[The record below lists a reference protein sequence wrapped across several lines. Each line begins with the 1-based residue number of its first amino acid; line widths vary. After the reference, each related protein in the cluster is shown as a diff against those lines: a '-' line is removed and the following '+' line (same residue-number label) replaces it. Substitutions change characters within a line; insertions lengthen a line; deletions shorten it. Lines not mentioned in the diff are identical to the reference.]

1 MKKIKLLSFV
11 FLTALLISCSSDSSG
26 ESSVSSA
33 LTVNGNNVTL
43 GAVVAQK
50 SEESLLIYST
60 ASDGSSIQIGFNK
73 YGNLESVIYDDQNF
87 NSFYNYQYF
96 KSNYF
101 DFDLISLNES
111 NNSVKISYSGTLYS
125 NENDLESDSISIS
138 GSFNV
143 NYINQTPLIEGLGL
157 SCKISGQNWY
167 ETDFWD
173 NGFSN
178 VDRKFINDDDKM
190 IVMNFEDESI
200 EPGTYTFNGSNANKI
215 SLAKFNTTTKE
226 YDSYDTNGTVT
237 ITSNTI
243 VSGVVRVIEGTFSFT
258 ATNGSSTIEVTNGAF
273 KTNF

>member
-1 MKKIKLLSFV
+1 MKILKFISIFILAG
-11 FLTALLISCSSDSSG
+11 LTSCSSDSSG
-26 ESSVSSA
+26 ESSVSNA
-33 LTVNGNNVTL
+33 LTVNGNTVTL
-43 GAVVAQK
+43 GTVIAQK
-50 SEESLLIYST
+50 SEETLFIYAS

-101 DFDLISLNES
+101 DFDLISINES
-111 NNSVKISYSGTLYS
+111 NNSVKISYSGNLYS
-125 NENDLESDSISIS
+125 NENDLESDSVSIS

-157 SCKISGQNWY
+157 SCKIGGQNWY

-190 IVMNFEDESI
+190 IIMNFEDESI
-200 EPGTYTFNGSNANKI
+200 EPGTYTFNGSNVNKL

-226 YDSYDTNGTVT
+226 YDSYDSSGTVT

-258 ATNGSSTIEVTNGAF
+258 ATNGSNTIEVTNGTF

>member
-1 MKKIKLLSFV
+1 MKILKFISIFILAG
-11 FLTALLISCSSDSSG
+11 LTSCSSDSSG
-26 ESSVSSA
+26 ESSVSNA
-33 LTVNGNNVTL
+33 LTVNGNTVTL
-43 GAVVAQK
+43 GTVIAQK
-50 SEESLLIYST
+50 SEETLFIYAS

-101 DFDLISLNES
+101 DFDLISINES
-111 NNSVKISYSGTLYS
+111 NNSVKISYSGNLYS
-125 NENDLESDSISIS
+125 NENDLESDSVSIS

-157 SCKISGQNWY
+157 SCKIGGQNWY

-190 IVMNFEDESI
+190 IIMNFEDESI
-200 EPGTYTFNGSNANKI
+200 EPGTYTFNGSNVNKL

-226 YDSYDTNGTVT
+226 YDSYDTSGTVT

-258 ATNGSSTIEVTNGAF
+258 ATNGSNTIEVTNGTF

>member
-1 MKKIKLLSFV
+1 MKILKFILIFV
-11 FLTALLISCSSDSSG
+11 LAGLTSCSSDSSG
-26 ESSVSSA
+26 GSSVSNA
-33 LTVNGNNVTL
+33 LTVNGTTVTL
-43 GAVVAQK
+43 GTVIAQK
-50 SEESLLIYST
+50 SEESLFIYAS

-101 DFDLISLNES
+101 DFDLISINES
-111 NNSVKISYSGTLYS
+111 NNSVKISYSGILYS
-125 NENDLESDSISIS
+125 NENDLESNSVSIS

-157 SCKISGQNWY
+157 SCKIGGQNWY

-178 VDRKFINDDDKM
+178 VDRKFISDDDKM
-190 IVMNFEDESI
+190 IIMNFEDESI
-200 EPGTYTFNGSNANKI
+200 EPGTYTFNGSNVNKL

-226 YDSYDTNGTVT
+226 YDSYNTSGTVT

-258 ATNGSSTIEVTNGAF
+258 ATNGSNTIEVTNGTF

>member
-1 MKKIKLLSFV
+1 MKILKFILIFV
-11 FLTALLISCSSDSSG
+11 LAGLTSCSSDSSG
-26 ESSVSSA
+26 GSSVSNA
-33 LTVNGNNVTL
+33 LTVNGTTVTL
-43 GAVVAQK
+43 GTVIAQK
-50 SEESLLIYST
+50 SEESLFIYAS

-101 DFDLISLNES
+101 DFDLISINES

-125 NENDLESDSISIS
+125 NENDLESNSISIS

-157 SCKISGQNWY
+157 SCKIGGQNWY

-178 VDRKFINDDDKM
+178 VDRKFISDDDKM
-190 IVMNFEDESI
+190 IIMNFEDETI
-200 EPGTYTFNGSNANKI
+200 EPGTYTFNGSNVNKL

-226 YDSYDTNGTVT
+226 YDSFDTSGTVT

-258 ATNGSSTIEVTNGAF
+258 ATNGSNTIEVTNGIF

>member
-1 MKKIKLLSFV
+1 MKILKFILIFV
-11 FLTALLISCSSDSSG
+11 LAGLTSCSSDSSG
-26 ESSVSSA
+26 GSSVSNA
-33 LTVNGNNVTL
+33 LTVNGTTVTL
-43 GAVVAQK
+43 GTVIAQK
-50 SEESLLIYST
+50 SEESLFIYAS

-101 DFDLISLNES
+101 DFDLISINES

-125 NENDLESDSISIS
+125 NENDLESNSVSIS

-157 SCKISGQNWY
+157 SCKIGGQNWY

-178 VDRKFINDDDKM
+178 VDRKFISDDDKM
-190 IVMNFEDESI
+190 IIMNFEDESI
-200 EPGTYTFNGSNANKI
+200 EPGTYTFNGSNVNKL

-226 YDSYDTNGTVT
+226 YDSYNTSGTVT

-258 ATNGSSTIEVTNGAF
+258 ATNGSNTIEVTNGTF

>member
-1 MKKIKLLSFV
+1 MKILKFILIFV
-11 FLTALLISCSSDSSG
+11 LAGLTSCSSDSSG
-26 ESSVSSA
+26 GSSVSNA
-33 LTVNGNNVTL
+33 LTVNGTTVTL
-43 GAVVAQK
+43 GTVIAQK
-50 SEESLLIYST
+50 SEESLFIYAT

-101 DFDLISLNES
+101 DFDLISINES

-125 NENDLESDSISIS
+125 NENDLESNSVSIS

-157 SCKISGQNWY
+157 SCKIGGQNWY

-178 VDRKFINDDDKM
+178 VDRKFISDDDKM
-190 IVMNFEDESI
+190 IIMNFEDESI
-200 EPGTYTFNGSNANKI
+200 EPGTYTFNGSNVNKL

-226 YDSYDTNGTVT
+226 YDSYNTSGTVT

-258 ATNGSSTIEVTNGAF
+258 ATNGSNTIEVTNGTF

>member
-1 MKKIKLLSFV
+1 MKILKFILIFV
-11 FLTALLISCSSDSSG
+11 LAGLTSCSSDSSG
-26 ESSVSSA
+26 GSSVSNA
-33 LTVNGNNVTL
+33 LTVNGTTVTL
-43 GAVVAQK
+43 GTVIAQK
-50 SEESLLIYST
+50 SEESLFIYAS

-101 DFDLISLNES
+101 DFDLISINES

-125 NENDLESDSISIS
+125 NENDLESNSISIS

-157 SCKISGQNWY
+157 SCKIGGQNWY

-178 VDRKFINDDDKM
+178 VDRKFISDDDKM
-190 IVMNFEDESI
+190 IIMNFEDESI
-200 EPGTYTFNGSNANKI
+200 EPGTYTFNGSNVNKL

-226 YDSYDTNGTVT
+226 YDSYNTSGTVT

-258 ATNGSSTIEVTNGAF
+258 ATNGSNTIEVTNGTF

>member
-1 MKKIKLLSFV
+1 MKILKFILIFV
-11 FLTALLISCSSDSSG
+11 LAGLTSCSSDSSG
-26 ESSVSSA
+26 GSSVSNA
-33 LTVNGNNVTL
+33 LTVNGTTVTL
-43 GAVVAQK
+43 GTVIAQK
-50 SEESLLIYST
+50 SEESLFIYAS

-101 DFDLISLNES
+101 DFDLISINES

-125 NENDLESDSISIS
+125 NENDLESNSISIS

-157 SCKISGQNWY
+157 SCKIGGQNWY

-178 VDRKFINDDDKM
+178 VDRKFISDDDKM
-190 IVMNFEDESI
+190 IIMNFEDESI
-200 EPGTYTFNGSNANKI
+200 EPGTYTFNGSNVNKL

-226 YDSYDTNGTVT
+226 YDSYDTSGTVT

-258 ATNGSSTIEVTNGAF
+258 ATNGSNTIEVTNGIF